1 MLAWVSTGCPTSI
14 SIGRVP
20 QTVGDGLLS
29 TLCLF
34 PSSSVEALKTLM
46 RSTGYGDY
54 VSYIQKLGGWELLT
68 SPERHYEGVTLLA
81 R

>member
-1 MLAWVSTGCPTSI
+1 MGAEPLWGGLAS
-14 SIGRVP
+14 
-20 QTVGDGLLS
+20 GLLS
-29 TLCLF
+29 APPP